1 MFIISNMKVGIR
13 LAAAFGIIVTLLIVI
28 GVTSITRINSI
39 NTAIASIV
47 DDRYVKVRLAFD
59 VRDGVN
65 DQIKYLR
72 GMVIDTLHPEKNAK
86 RFGQLE
92 EATQRTNNAMKKI
105 EAIQVTAVGKKKIAG
120 LLASSLAFEKV
131 KAELMALVQAGNF
144 DAASTYVLQSM
155 TATQNKFL
163 QDAINFA
170 NSQDAQL
177 RSEGQGIMD
186 NGQ

>member
-92 EATQRTNNAMKKI
+92 EATQRTNNAMKK
-105 EAIQVTAVGKKKIAG
+105 
-120 LLASSLAFEKV
+120 
-131 KAELMALVQAGNF
+131 
-144 DAASTYVLQSM
+144 
-155 TATQNKFL
+155 
-163 QDAINFA
+163 
-170 NSQDAQL
+170 
-177 RSEGQGIMD
+177 
-186 NGQ
+186 